1 MELTEKQYKLIS
13 ECFPKPRGKHN
24 ISNLTVL
31 NAVIYVAENGCKWR
45 SLPERFG
52 NWHTVYM
59 RLNRWSKSG
68 VLAMAFEQLQARQII
83 RIRIEVVLP
92 NGNGVKL
99 KPNGNG
105 SYNNVVSDLSYDPVA
120 DEQLKFIW
128 LPQVGIRR

>member
-1 MELTEKQYKLIS
+1 MELTEKQYSMIS
-13 ECFPKPRGKHN
+13 GCFPKPRGKHN

-45 SLPERFG
+45 SLPTRFG

-68 VLAMAFEQLQARQII
+68 VLAAAFEQLQARQII
-83 RIRIEVVLP
+83 RIRVEVVLP
-92 NGNGVKL
+92 NGNCGRVASEGIRS
-99 KPNGNG
+99 NGRMDFANDA
-105 SYNNVVSDLSYDPVA
+105 VT

-128 LPQVGIRR
+128 LPQVGTRY

>member
-1 MELTEKQYKLIS
+1 MIS
-13 ECFPKPRGKHN
+13 GCFPKPRGKHN
-24 ISNLTVL
+24 ISNLNVL

-45 SLPERFG
+45 SLPARFG

-68 VLAMAFEQLQARQII
+68 VLAAAFEQLQARQII

-92 NGNGVKL
+92 SVVKTIPSGNGMYKTESL
-99 KPNGNG
+99 HFP
-105 SYNNVVSDLSYDPVA
+105 SDGVT

-128 LPQVGIRR
+128 LPQVGIRQRPDLY